1 MLNAHDAHLPSFS
14 LYDNAL
20 MTMPSE
26 KGRIVAGNQ
35 EAIRRL
41 FKVTRVSTGNMPTL
55 PATFPDGIAPVGGT
69 GAQWPDSRRRY
80 PEGIA
85 ASLLVTMGDGWLWR
99 KPNPAT
105 LLAAGAAAQLQ
116 LLYPPRLR
124 RGLAAIS
131 SPRASVLLRRGK
143 TTPIYR
149 LIRESCR
156 ENGAGNPCCG
166 DCCRCPVFPSRASL
180 SGGERQTRTDDRD
193 RRDNWSGNRQI
204 REGSA
209 DVGGRTAGRHRYPA
223 SEHSR
228 RPRHQHAR
236 DYRR

>member
-1 MLNAHDAHLPSFS
+1 
-14 LYDNAL
+14 

-55 PATFPDGIAPVGGT
+55 PAIFPDGIAPVGRT

-99 KPNPAT
+99 EPNPAT
-105 LLAAGAAAQLQ
+105 LSVLAAGAAARLQ

-131 SPRASVLLRRGK
+131 RLPGSFISGYGK

-149 LIRESCR
+149 FIRESCR
-156 ENGAGNPCCG
+156 ENGAGDPCCG
-166 DCCRCPVFPSRASL
+166 DCCRCPVCLSRA
-180 SGGERQTRTDDRD
+180 
-193 RRDNWSGNRQI
+193 
-204 REGSA
+204 
-209 DVGGRTAGRHRYPA
+209 
-223 SEHSR
+223 
-228 RPRHQHAR
+228 
-236 DYRR
+236 